1 MTETSYP
8 AETLLARIQVSANCS
23 LSRREAIL
31 FFGIV
36 AAATLCV
43 AGFFAAQGMWPIL
56 PFAGLEL
63 FALGM
68 ALGLSMRKGQESEL
82 ITVDAVKV
90 VVERRDHRGTDSREF
105 NRVWA
110 RVELRPAP
118 RRGHPSRLLIRSHH
132 RTMQIGRHLTEE
144 ARRDLH
150 RRLVDLIG
158 SIGEAPKNEP
168 ASQDYEQI
176 AR

>member
-36 AAATLCV
+36 AVATLCV

-63 FALGM
+63 FVLGM
-68 ALGLSMRKGQESEL
+68 ALGLSMRKGQEFEL
-82 ITVDAVKV
+82 ITVVPDRV
-90 VVERRDHRGTDSREF
+90 VVERHDRRGIDSREF
-105 NRVWA
+105 SRIWA
-110 RVELRPAP
+110 RVELRQPA
-118 RRGHPSRLLIRSHH
+118 RRGHPSLLVIRSHN
-132 RTMQIGRHLTEE
+132 RATEIGRHLTEG

-158 SIGEAPKNEP
+158 GIGEAPENEP
-168 ASQDYEQI
+168 ASQEYENI